1 MRMKK
6 SKTGLILLSL
16 ILTLGSLPASAAEVE
31 DSELLEETLQKTTE
45 MTDSVNP
52 AAEKEE
58 EAGEQTKESEPEN
71 LDQSEETESGQEK
84 EDVAQ
89 ETVSDSRMVY
99 DLEAEETEVRIKGGQ
114 TEYTYTGSEIKPEFE
129 VIYRQADGKE
139 ISLGMEHFKAEYQN
153 NINAGEASLT
163 LTGEDESEED
173 ESGED
178 RSEAGETETE
188 EDKDSYIGTR
198 TLKFKIVPAAI
209 GICQLQMSKTVAY
222 TGKQVKPSVI
232 LTYNG
237 VKLSAGKDYTL
248 TYSNNIKI
256 GTASVQITGAGNFT
270 GTRTEKYNIKLA
282 SPNVKLTSNYSRVKL
297 TWKKVK
303 SADGYQIY
311 RSTSVNGKY
320 KKVKTYTSG
329 SKVSYSD
336 TKAKF
341 NKNYY
346 YKVRAYQKVTVK
358 VNGKKKTKTIY
369 SPWST
374 VVSGK
379 KKLGRSTVKS
389 AKCVSR
395 TSAKVTWKKVT
406 GAQGYCIYKCET
418 KNGTY
423 TYAGTAKGAGKTS
436 YTVKKLKSGVQ
447 YYFKVR
453 AYRKSGSKQCYGAF
467 SAAKKETIT
476 VDQRLYILFPNGVP
490 TTKAQMEKYLVTIT
504 VPIQDEN
511 GLPNTLELRVHKNL
525 TKEFMGAFIDMYA
538 IGFPVRAED
547 TDTYSWRSMASSK
560 NRSHHSYGCVVD
572 INWNS
577 NPMIGVTE
585 GKYRPGVDPYSVT
598 PEVVKIWKK
607 HGFYWGGDWKSTKDY
622 MHFSYTNH

>member
-1 MRMKK
+1 MRKKK
-6 SKTGLILLSL
+6 SMMGLVLLSVML
-16 ILTLGSLPASAAEVE
+16 AFSSVPAYAAE
-31 DSELLEETLQKTTE
+31 EETEDVNLSEE
-45 MTDSVNP
+45 MTDGADSL
-52 AAEKEE
+52 AEKEE
-58 EAGEQTKESEPEN
+58 AGKQMKENEPEGSE
-71 LDQSEETESGQEK
+71 QSEVAESGQK
-84 EDVAQ
+84 EEEAEPGSPVI
-89 ETVSDSRMVY
+89 Y
-99 DLEAEETEVRIKGGQ
+99 DLESESIEIRIKGGQ
-114 TEYTYTGSEIKPEFE
+114 TEYTYTGSEIKPGFE
-129 VIYRQADGKE
+129 VIYRQPDGKE
-139 ISLGMEHFKAEYQN
+139 IFLGTEHFKAEYQD
-153 NINAGEASLT
+153 NIHAGEATLT
-163 LTGEDESEED
+163 LTGED
-173 ESGED
+173 
-178 RSEAGETETE
+178 AAE
-188 EDKDSYIGTR
+188 EDKDGEDESKDAAAETEDKETYIGTK
-198 TLKFKIVPAAI
+198 TLKYKIVPAAI
-209 GICQLQMSKTVAY
+209 GNCKLQMSKTAGY
-222 TGKQVKPSVI
+222 TGKQVKPSVV

-248 TYSNNIKI
+248 AYSDNVKI
-256 GTASVQITGAGNFT
+256 GTASLGITGAGNFT
-270 GTRTEKYNIKLA
+270 GTRTEKFSIRLAPPKGKL
-282 SPNVKLTSNYSRVKL
+282 SSSYSKVKL

-311 RSTSVNGKY
+311 RSTSAKGKY
-320 KKVKTYTSG
+320 KKVKTNTSG

-341 NKNYY
+341 NKTYY
-346 YKVRAYQKVTVK
+346 YKVRAYQKVKVK

-374 VVSGK
+374 VLSGK
-379 KKLGRSTVKS
+379 KKLGASTVKS

-406 GAQGYCIYKCET
+406 GAQGYYIYKCET

-423 TYAGTAKGAGKTS
+423 TYAGTAKGSGKTS
-436 YTVKKLKSGVQ
+436 CTVKKLKSGVQ

-453 AYRKSGSKQCYGAF
+453 AYRKSGSKKCYGAF

-476 VDQRLYILFPNGVP
+476 VDQRLYTLFPNGVP

-511 GLPNTLELRVHKNL
+511 GLPDTLELRVHKNL
-525 TKEFMGAFIDMYA
+525 TKEFTGAFVDMYA

-547 TDTYSWRSMASSK
+547 TDTYNWRSMASSK

-577 NPMIGVTE
+577 NPMLGVTD
-585 GKYRPGVDPYSVT
+585 GKYRPGKDPYSVT
-598 PEVVKIWKK
+598 QEVVKIWKK